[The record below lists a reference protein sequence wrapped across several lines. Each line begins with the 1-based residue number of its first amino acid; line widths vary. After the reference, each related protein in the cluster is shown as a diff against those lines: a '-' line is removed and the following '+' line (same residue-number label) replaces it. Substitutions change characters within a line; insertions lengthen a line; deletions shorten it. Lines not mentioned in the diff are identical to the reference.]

1 MLFMCVWFNPSCL
14 FHLHLEMISNNN
26 VFFSRRL
33 FAKDM
38 SRFARLCRIVPTGTA
53 KSHCA
58 SKRMVVAVN
67 SLCRVPG
74 AGPGLQ
80 NGGGCWVDNKPFSLT
95 TQCQYSYLLFLL
107 CFTGTLLSFF
117 LPAFSDIDKMCKLSV
132 SARSVYSSCFHSL
145 WLAFWNIFKQYLKNL
160 LHNIFPWPQEDCYWE
175 TYMHVF
181 NTHTKCMNLWL
192 WPFDHIWPMLK
203 V

>member
-1 MLFMCVWFNPSCL
+1 
-14 FHLHLEMISNNN
+14 MISNNN
-26 VFFSRRL
+26 VVFSRRL

-38 SRFARLCRIVPTGTA
+38 SRFARLCRIVPSGA
-53 KSHCA
+53 VKSHYA

-107 CFTGTLLSFF
+107 CFTVPIQKIIIF
-117 LPAFSDIDKMCKLSV
+117 LPAFSDIDKICKLSV
-132 SARSVYSSCFHSL
+132 SARSVYSSIDISFGVFGFL
-145 WLAFWNIFKQYLKNL
+145 KQFQTISQKPFTQHIPMASRRLLLRNL
-160 LHNIFPWPQEDCYWE
+160 HARVKHRQN
-175 TYMHVF
+175 V
-181 NTHTKCMNLWL
+181 
-192 WPFDHIWPMLK
+192 
-203 V
+203 